1 MKLIATRKIDE
12 LGRIL
17 LPMEIR
23 KRYQLE
29 ADTALDI
36 CVDDSGQ
43 IVLQRQMPFCK
54 ICGETERL
62 VEIAKKNVYIC
73 DNCKSAINEMDS

>member
-43 IVLQRQMPFCK
+43 IVLQRQ
-54 ICGETERL
+54 
-62 VEIAKKNVYIC
+62 VYLR
-73 DNCKSAINEMDS
+73 